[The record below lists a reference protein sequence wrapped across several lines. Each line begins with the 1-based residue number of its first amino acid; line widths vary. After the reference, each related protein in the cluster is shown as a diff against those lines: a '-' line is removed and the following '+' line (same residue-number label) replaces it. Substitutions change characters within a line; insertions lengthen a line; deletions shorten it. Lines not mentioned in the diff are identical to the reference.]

1 MVTAWRNYSA
11 LRKGMKFTKGVKAF
25 FCEAGFWK
33 DRSKWTDGPM
43 SAPSP
48 PRLAPEAEKARLQ
61 VLEDKLK
68 EEGRRRREEARQKEA
83 ANA

>member
-1 MVTAWRNYSA
+1 
-11 LRKGMKFTKGVKAF
+11 
-25 FCEAGFWK
+25 
-33 DRSKWTDGPM
+33 M